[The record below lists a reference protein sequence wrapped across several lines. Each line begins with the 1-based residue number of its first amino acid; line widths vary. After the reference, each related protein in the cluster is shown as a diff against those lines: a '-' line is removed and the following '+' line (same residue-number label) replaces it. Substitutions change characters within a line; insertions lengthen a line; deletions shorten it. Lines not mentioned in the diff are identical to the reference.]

1 MITLLELNKNEK
13 RVCAWLCFGIIA
25 FFFFDYTISSF
36 FYAINSQ
43 TKSLFTTLTHFG
55 DSIYFFV
62 PTIVIW
68 GSIKIFNRKNKLITS
83 IGDISLF
90 IFFSIL
96 LSGIVSQIAKH
107 IIGRPRP
114 FLYNST
120 DLKSLDILN
129 FDSKWHSFPS
139 GHTTT
144 IFAFMF
150 CLFFL
155 FPKIKNFL
163 ISLAI
168 VIASTRVIIGAH
180 FVSDIFGGVLVSY
193 LCTIFIRH
201 KFYQKNKLF
210 NLNERFYVS
219 NDEVN
224 QIFNKLKMVFF
235 SIFSLY
241 LNFNF
246 YLKTLTITLILS
258 IIFFLFP
265 NLDITISGLFFG
277 QDGKFIASE
286 SDWFIYFIRKML
298 MPLLALLIFF
308 IPLAALIK
316 QIKYNEKILDIP
328 VRDWTYLFT
337 CLILGTGVVVNS
349 IFKNFWGRARPNDTI
364 QFGGEEPFT
373 IPWLNVN
380 YCESNC
386 SFVSGDVSF
395 FTLSLAVLLIFNKTS
410 WNIFAF
416 IAIGVMSLLRIMEGD
431 HFLSD
436 TIMSFIITF
445 VIIRVLYVVF
455 QRLPED
461 LNLNMLKSANSSKFS
476 WRSRK
481 DSNPD

>member
-1 MITLLELNKNEK
+1 MISFLELNKNEK
-13 RVCAWLCFGIIA
+13 RVCLYLVFGLIF
-25 FFFFDYTISSF
+25 FFFFDYAISSF
-36 FYAINSQ
+36 FHEINSQ
-43 TKSLFTTLTHFG
+43 TKSLFSTLTHFG
-55 DSIYFFV
+55 DSLYFFI
-62 PTIVIW
+62 PTIIIW
-68 GSIKIFNRKNKLITS
+68 GGIRIVNSKEKIIAS

-96 LSGIVSQIAKH
+96 LSGVIAQIAKH

-114 FLYNST
+114 ILYNGF
-120 DLKSLDILN
+120 DMKGLDILN

-144 IFAFMF
+144 IFAFIF

-163 ISLAI
+163 ITLAI
-168 VIASTRVIIGAH
+168 IIASTRVIIGAH
-180 FVSDIFGGVLVSY
+180 FISDVFGGVIVAY
-193 LCTIFIRH
+193 LSTIFVRN
-201 KFYQKNKLF
+201 KFSSKNKLF
-210 NLNERFYVS
+210 DLKETTHTPK
-219 NDEVN
+219 DEIE
-224 QIFNKLKMVFF
+224 QIFGHINKIFKN
-235 SIFSLY
+235 IFSLY

-246 YLKTLTITLILS
+246 YFKTLTITLLLS
-258 IIFFLFP
+258 ILFFLFP
-265 NLDITISGLFFG
+265 NLDITVSGLFYG
-277 QDGKFIASE
+277 QDGSFIASE

-298 MPLLALLIFF
+298 MPLLALLAFF
-308 IPLAALIK
+308 IPLAAIVK
-316 QIKYNEKILDIP
+316 QIKYKEKILDIP

-337 CLILGTGVVVNS
+337 CLIVGTGVVVNS
-349 IFKNFWGRARPNDTI
+349 IFKNLWGRARPNDTI

-380 YCESNC
+380 YCDTNC

-395 FTLSLAVLLIFNKTS
+395 FTLSLALLLIFNKTT
-410 WNIFAF
+410 WNTFAYV
-416 IAIGVMSLLRIMEGD
+416 AIGLMSLLRIMEGD

-445 VIIRVLYVVF
+445 VIIKVLHKVF
-455 QRLPED
+455 QTFPED
-461 LNLNMLKSANSSKFS
+461 LNLNLLKFPHLKKSF

>member
-1 MITLLELNKNEK
+1 MISFLELSKNEK
-13 RVCAWLCFGIIA
+13 QVCFYLLLGIVI
-25 FFFFDYTISSF
+25 FFFFDYSISHF
-36 FYAINSQ
+36 FYGINSQ
-43 TKSLFTTLTHFG
+43 TKSLFATLTHFG
-55 DSIYFFV
+55 DSLYFLIPSILV
-62 PTIVIW
+62 W
-68 GSIKIFNRKNKLITS
+68 GGIKIFNNKNKIISS
-83 IGDISLF
+83 ISDISLF

-96 LSGIVSQIAKH
+96 LSGIVAQISKH

-114 FLYNST
+114 ILYNGS
-120 DLKSLDILN
+120 DIKALDVFN

-144 IFAFMF
+144 IFAFIF

-163 ISLAI
+163 IVIAI
-168 VIASTRVIIGAH
+168 IIASTRVIIGAH
-180 FVSDIFGGVLVSY
+180 FISDIFGGVLVAY
-193 LCTIFIRH
+193 LCTIFVRN
-201 KFYQKNKLF
+201 KFSKNNKLF
-210 NLNERFYVS
+210 NLKEKFYLS
-219 NDEVN
+219 KDEVN
-224 QIFNKLKMVFF
+224 QIFKNLNKIFQNIF
-235 SIFSLY
+235 SIY

-246 YLKTLTITLILS
+246 YFKTLTITLILS

-265 NLDITISGLFFG
+265 NLDITVSGLFFG
-277 QDGKFIASE
+277 QDGSFIASE
-286 SDWFIYFIRKML
+286 ADWFIYLIRKMM
-298 MPLLALLIFF
+298 MPLFALLIFF
-308 IPLAALIK
+308 IPLAAVVK
-316 QIKYNEKILDIP
+316 QIKFKEKILDIP

-349 IFKNFWGRARPNDTI
+349 IFKNLWGRARPNDTI

-380 YCESNC
+380 YCDTNC

-395 FTLSLAVLLIFNKTS
+395 LTLSLAVLLIFNKTT
-410 WNIFAF
+410 WNTFAY
-416 IAIGVMSLLRIMEGD
+416 IAIGLMSLLRMMEGD

-445 VIIRVLYVVF
+445 VIIRLLYVIF
-455 QRLPED
+455 QRFPED
-461 LNLNMLKSANSSKFS
+461 LNLNTVKLPNFSKLS